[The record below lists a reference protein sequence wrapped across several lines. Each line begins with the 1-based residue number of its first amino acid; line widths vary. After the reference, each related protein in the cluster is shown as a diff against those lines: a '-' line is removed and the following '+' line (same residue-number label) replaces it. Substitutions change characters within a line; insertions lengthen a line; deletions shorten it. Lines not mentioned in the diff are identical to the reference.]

1 MKKQKVYG
9 RARFS
14 AEVLGQAFQ
23 TLRDYVGEET
33 YSSRTLDVEVDDAKW
48 SHDNEAEFF
57 ADYRRSSSIAYFW
70 HYYYSGYGL
79 EVTAESG
86 WTSVTVRAPDR
97 SSIEVISAIFESA
110 LSSSIMP
117 EPPPEPKKK
126 PTVFIGHG
134 RSLLWRDL
142 KDHLHEQ
149 HRYPV
154 EAYETG
160 SRAGHAVRDVLEE
173 MLNKSGFAILVMT
186 GEDETTS
193 GDMRARQNV
202 VHEAGLFQGKLGFN
216 RAIIL
221 VENGVETFSNTS
233 GIQQIRF
240 EPEQIRSTFGDILAT
255 LHREFDDKDA

>member
-1 MKKQKVYG
+1 MKKQKVYR

-14 AEVLGQAFQ
+14 VEVLGKASQ
-23 TLRDYVGEET
+23 TLREYVGEET
-33 YSSRTLDVEVDDAKW
+33 CYSRTLDVEVDDAKW
-48 SHDNEAEFF
+48 SHDNEVEFF
-57 ADYRRSSSIAYFW
+57 ADYRRSSSTAYFW
-70 HYYYSGYGL
+70 HYYSGFGL

-97 SSIEVISAIFESA
+97 SSVEVISAIFEDA

-126 PTVFIGHG
+126 PTLFIGHG
-134 RSLLWRDL
+134 RSPFWRDL

-173 MLNKSGFAILVMT
+173 MLNKSSFAILVMT
-186 GEDETTS
+186 GEDETAS
-193 GDMRARQNV
+193 GDIRARQNV

-216 RAIIL
+216 RAIVL
-221 VENGVETFSNTS
+221 VENGVETFSNIS

-240 EPEQIRSTFGDILAT
+240 EPKQIRSTFGDVLAT
-255 LHREFDDKDA
+255 LHREFDDEDA